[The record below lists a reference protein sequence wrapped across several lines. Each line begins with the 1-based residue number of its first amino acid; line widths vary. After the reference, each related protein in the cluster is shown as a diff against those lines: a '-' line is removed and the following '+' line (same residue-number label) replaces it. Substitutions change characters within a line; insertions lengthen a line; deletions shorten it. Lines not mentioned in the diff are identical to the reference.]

1 MRTTMDPVS
10 ITQKFINSAKG
21 AVNKLVPKYPDQNI
35 SETALEFVQRISNS
49 TTKVITEFLEKK
61 TKPVQIRS
69 EDAKLY
75 RYNNLLLYRSNGE
88 KAFNLEQNLKDFEH
102 SGITPRFVKYFSLG
116 QDDFLTIMDVNE
128 KALVPYYKVADKIKP
143 EVKQAFKN
151 NVKKLLNGKILNR
164 ELFAN
169 KDALFVTSDGKRI
182 LFGDW
187 ADVSYHL
194 QHGEI
199 KNVNEMFKNWRI

>member
-1 MRTTMDPVS
+1 MDSMS
-10 ITQKFINSAKG
+10 ITQKLINSAKG

-35 SETALEFVQRISNS
+35 SETALEFLQKISNS
-49 TTKVITEFLEKK
+49 TTEVITTFLEKK
-61 TKPVQIRS
+61 AKPVRIRS

-75 RYNNLLLYRSNGE
+75 RYNNLLLYRSNGD
-88 KAFNLEQNLKDFEH
+88 KAFNLEQNLKDFAH
-102 SGITPRFVKYFSLG
+102 AGITPRFVRYFSLG

-128 KALVPYYKVADKIKP
+128 KALIPYFNVADKIKP
-143 EVKQAFKN
+143 EVKNAFKS
-151 NVKKLLNGKILNR
+151 NVKKLLNGKILNK

-187 ADVSYHL
+187 ADVSYIL
-194 QHGEI
+194 QPDEVR
-199 KNVNEMFKNWRI
+199 NVNEMFKNWHI